1 LAHLRRGDPFDSAET
16 VAAAARAM
24 QLSLTYRHPD
34 TGTSHLLLA
43 LIEDDAG
50 EAPALLNDLGIDL
63 AAVRE
68 HVEQDLQAAP
78 AAWPSAAGE

>member
-1 LAHLRRGDPFDSAET
+1 MERAKEISLA
-16 VAAAARAM
+16 
-24 QLSLTYRHPD
+24 YRHPD

-50 EAPALLNDLGIDL
+50 DGATILRDLGIEP

-68 HVEQDLQAAP
+68 HVEQDLGAAP
-78 AAWPSAAGE
+78 AEWPPRAGY